1 VVSTELT
8 PLRQLAIGLTWMVF
22 IAGTLLALDATTGK
36 TEVGAPLASG
46 ALPPEVAVTTEAPQ
60 DGAAMPFALRSSATS
75 HRPRTAAARLP
86 RPGIPVAIDIPFASS
101 HYPSGVHATVRADPL
116 NPDGT
121 LYVPADPRVVSWA
134 EQDAAPGSDHGTVIL
149 TSHIDFVIDG
159 VTVPGALA
167 DLAEYARSSVG
178 KSFTVRLADGRRI
191 RYQVV
196 AGREY
201 DKAQL
206 AADPTLRQQL
216 YNQGDSFGRTG
227 AARTSRL
234 LLVSCG
240 GAFDNAT
247 GEYEDNVFLYALP
260 A

>member
-1 VVSTELT
+1 MSTELT
-8 PLRQLAIGLTWMVF
+8 PVRQLAIGLTWVVF

-46 ALPPEVAVTTEAPQ
+46 ALPPEVAVTTEASQ
-60 DGAAMPFALRSSATS
+60 GSAAAPFGLRSSATS
-75 HRPRTAAARLP
+75 HRPRAKAVSMP

-101 HYPSGVHATVRADPL
+101 HHPSGVHATVRADPL

-121 LYVPADPRVVSWA
+121 LYVPADPRAVSWA
-134 EQDAAPGSDHGTVIL
+134 KQDAAPGSDHGTVIL

-159 VTVPGALA
+159 VTVQGALA
-167 DLAEYARSSVG
+167 DLAEYARTSVG
-178 KSFTVRLADGRRI
+178 KRFTVRLTDGRRI

-201 DKAQL
+201 NKEQL

-216 YNQGDSFGRTG
+216 YNQGDSFGRAG